1 MYPYPQQKNF
11 TPFPSPPTML
21 PPLFTL
27 HPHRY
32 LAQCVKCYD
41 ADSIHAVIHFH
52 GTPTR
57 FRCRLLG
64 IDTPEI
70 RSKDPAER
78 THARAARDFLRE
90 GILGKY
96 VVLSC
101 GDFDK
106 YGRLLVWVHTYEPNQ
121 AQLFG
126 VEGMDLLEAQEGVD
140 TDAKHVQNAPGG
152 SLEAEMEDPSN
163 EEPKKENTG
172 DSEDTEMWGYT
183 GSWNERLVNRGFG
196 YRYDGGKRKAF
207 GEWFVDGC

>member
-11 TPFPSPPTML
+11 T
-21 PPLFTL
+21 TL

-90 GILGKY
+90 GILLGLTGAYGAYTARSNHK
-96 VVLSC
+96 VILKLRALIKRVEARIRKLEKKVEVSEARAVMLQRLPDTPKGDAIAKAIC
-101 GDFDK
+101 GGA
-106 YGRLLVWVHTYEPNQ
+106 YSI
-121 AQLFG
+121 
-126 VEGMDLLEAQEGVD
+126 GM
-140 TDAKHVQNAPGG
+140 
-152 SLEAEMEDPSN
+152 
-163 EEPKKENTG
+163 
-172 DSEDTEMWGYT
+172 
-183 GSWNERLVNRGFG
+183 
-196 YRYDGGKRKAF
+196 KRVCMNV
-207 GEWFVDGC
+207 FVRR